1 MSYHKKLNIEA
12 SLTRSINQAPCLD
25 FDKLAAI
32 PVVKMIATIAS
43 PGNSQYLPQRREGS
57 APLSR
62 SPSWW
67 PAHWSCWFV

>member
-12 SLTRSINQAPCLD
+12 SLGRSINQAPCLD

-32 PVVKMIATIAS
+32 PVVKMTAHDSITRQQAATTAT
-43 PGNSQYLPQRREGS
+43 PEGS
-57 APLSR
+57 APLSP
-62 SPSWW
+62 SPLWW